1 MDVLKGSITKNYLH
15 FLLPTLLASISSS
28 LYCLADVFFIAQGS
42 GAMGLAALNICMPIF
57 TIYSAIGLWIG
68 VGCAS
73 LLSIAYGQRNDKM
86 RNQAFTL
93 GIYTLS
99 IISILVCILGLI
111 FRKPLLFLFGSDA
124 SLYAL
129 AESYFIPIHMG
140 ACAFIMGYAMPIFL
154 RNDFV
159 PKKAMIFTL
168 AGNILNIFLDYVFVM
183 VFHLGL
189 QGAAIATSISSF
201 CGLCM
206 MASHFFSKDCTLKL
220 VKHPWDVTLMKR
232 MLSAGSGASVLELS
246 VSIANLVFNHFIL
259 ACGGA
264 LDLAA
269 YSIITN
275 IAFVTKGLFN
285 GFAQAS
291 QPLISSN
298 YGANQMQRVK
308 QSLSL
313 AITVA
318 MSFALILYLSFLWK
332 AELWASIF
340 ASNDGLLIEKAALG
354 IRIYFISILPNA
366 LMCILLS
373 YLQACEHGKLSAIL
387 AGVKGCVIV
396 VVLIQPFVTWWG
408 MNGIYALIPCS
419 EFLGV
424 ILAIYGIWRSK
435 DEFSQRTL
443 RTLH

>member
-1 MDVLKGSITKNYLH
+1 MDVLKGSITINYLH
-15 FLLPTLLASISSS
+15 FLLPTLLASVSSS
-28 LYCLADVFFIAQGS
+28 FYCLADVFFIAEGS

-73 LLSIAYGQRNDKM
+73 LLSIAYGQRNEKM

-99 IISILVCILGLI
+99 IIAIFVCVLGLI
-111 FRKPLLFLFGSDA
+111 FRKPLLFLFGSDT

-140 ACAFIMGYAMPIFL
+140 ACCFILGYAMPIFL

-168 AGNILNIFLDYVFVM
+168 TGNALNIFLDYVFVM
-183 VFHLGL
+183 FFKMGL
-189 QGAAIATSISSF
+189 QGAAIATSISSL
-201 CGLCM
+201 CSLCM
-206 MASHFFSKDCTLKL
+206 MSSHFFSKDCTLKI
-220 VKHPWDVTLMKR
+220 VKHPWDKTLMKR

-246 VSIANLVFNHFIL
+246 VSLANLVFNHFIL

-298 YGANQMQRVK
+298 YGAKQIHRVK
-308 QSLSL
+308 QSVFLSCGVSL
-313 AITVA
+313 
-318 MSFALILYLSFLWK
+318 SFALILYLSFLWK
-332 AELWASIF
+332 AELWASLF
-340 ASNDGLLIEKAALG
+340 ASGDTLLISKAAQG
-354 IRIYFISILPNA
+354 IRLYFISILPNA
-366 LMCILLS
+366 LMSILLV
-373 YLQACEHGKLSAIL
+373 YLQGCEQGKLAAIL
-387 AGVKGCVIV
+387 AGIKGCVIV
-396 VVLIQPFVTWWG
+396 VLLIKPFVTWWG

-419 EFLGV
+419 ELIGV
-424 ILAIYGIWRSK
+424 LLAVYGIWRSQ
-435 DEFSQRTL
+435 DEFSKRTL
-443 RTLH
+443 RTLR